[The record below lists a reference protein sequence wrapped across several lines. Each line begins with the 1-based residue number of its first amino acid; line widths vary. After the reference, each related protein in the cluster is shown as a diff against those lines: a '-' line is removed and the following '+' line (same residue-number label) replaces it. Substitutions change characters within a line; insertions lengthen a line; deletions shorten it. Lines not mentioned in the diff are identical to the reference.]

1 MINNQQPFKYPLP
14 VLSSLIAFTANMGFT
29 VGPVSLSFFLGLL
42 LIVIVYV
49 SFPHYAIIRKDMRL
63 LLLFSLFSIIS
74 LVISPVSI
82 DASTIFVGFQIIYWF
97 ILANIF
103 SNICNIAES
112 GIFQKGIILAIIIYF
127 LTFYFLSG
135 NNDYFT
141 ENSASCVVV
150 AIWPL
155 GLSLFK
161 NKLRILYVLFVV
173 FSLYI
178 IGSRTGILLVL
189 VQIIAFLLVRKIS
202 AKKMVA
208 SLISIAF
215 VFFLISLPKVRS
227 TIAEIVFPEDVGMQ
241 TLIETPEAV
250 FQLDKSW
257 VQRRIQQE
265 KSKQVMR
272 KYPFWGIG
280 PLNFS
285 KYNIDINTSKVE
297 DVDEVVLDAEMARS
311 ENRSSHNSY
320 FQMFAENGILGT
332 LIAVIILLKIMTKL
346 YSGRDD
352 SEIFVILMISALGLF
367 TNLFMVSIFWG
378 TSTWILL
385 GIFSGYARNKIS
397 KFNRRSK
404 TNTIVY

>member
-1 MINNQQPFKYPLP
+1 MIINQEPFKYPLP
-14 VLSSLIAFTANMGFT
+14 FLSTLIAFTANMGFT
-29 VGPVSLSFFLGLL
+29 VGPVSLSFFLGIW

-74 LVISPVSI
+74 LIISPMSI

-97 ILANIF
+97 ILANMF
-103 SNICNIAES
+103 SNICNIVETS
-112 GIFQKGIILAIIIYF
+112 IFQKGIILAIIIYF
-127 LTFYFLSG
+127 LIFYILSG

-161 NKLRILYVLFVV
+161 NKLRILYILFVV

-189 VQIIAFLLVRKIS
+189 TQIIAFLLVRKIS
-202 AKKMVA
+202 AKKMIT
-208 SLISIAF
+208 SIISIAF

-227 TIAEIVFPEDVGMQ
+227 TIAEILFPEDVGMQ

-320 FQMFAENGILGT
+320 FQMLAENGIIGT
-332 LIAVIILLKIMTKL
+332 LLAVIILLEIMTKL
-346 YSGRDD
+346 YGRRDE
-352 SEIFVILMISALGLF
+352 SEIFVILMVSALGLF
-367 TNLFMVSIFWG
+367 MNLFMVSFFWG

-385 GIFSGYARNKIS
+385 GVFCGYARK
-397 KFNRRSK
+397 
-404 TNTIVY
+404 

>member
-1 MINNQQPFKYPLP
+1 MINNQKLYKHPFPLI
-14 VLSSLIAFTANMGFT
+14 STLIAFAANMGFT

-103 SNICNIAES
+103 SNICNIVENS
-112 GIFQKGIILAIIIYF
+112 IFQKGIILAIIIYF
-127 LTFYFLSG
+127 LTFYFLSE
-135 NNDYFT
+135 NNNYFT

-161 NKLRILYVLFVV
+161 NKLRILYFLFVV

-227 TIAEIVFPEDVGMQ
+227 IIAEIVFPEDVGMQ

-265 KSKQVMR
+265 KSKQVMSQ
-272 KYPFWGIG
+272 YPLFGIG
-280 PLNFS
+280 PLNFT
-285 KYNIDINTSKVE
+285 KYKIDINTSKVE

-320 FQMFAENGILGT
+320 FQMFAENGIIGT

-352 SEIFVILMISALGLF
+352 SEIFVILMVSALGLF

-385 GIFSGYARNKIS
+385 GIYSGYTRYRINK
-397 KFNRRSK
+397 K
-404 TNTIVY
+404 Y